1 MLTQGFTVCLSSLE
15 LLNPGEQGIVTRF
28 SNTDETT
35 IKKLTAMGIKP
46 GMAIILEMRFAQRAI
61 RFAQSHTFIITDGHR
76 RWELDQAMARAICVR
91 LTHTK

>member
-35 IKKLTAMGIKP
+35 IKKLIAMGIKP
-46 GMAIILEMRFAQRAI
+46 GMAIILEMR
-61 RFAQSHTFIITDGHR
+61 SHNFVVTDGHR
-76 RWELDQAMARAICVR
+76 RWELDQAMARRICVR

>member
-35 IKKLTAMGIKP
+35 IQQLKEWGIKP
-46 GMAIILEMRFAQRAI
+46 GMPIILEMR
-61 RFAQSHTFIITDGHR
+61 SDNYHHR
-76 RWELDQAMARAICVR
+76 WTSPLG
-91 LTHTK
+91 T